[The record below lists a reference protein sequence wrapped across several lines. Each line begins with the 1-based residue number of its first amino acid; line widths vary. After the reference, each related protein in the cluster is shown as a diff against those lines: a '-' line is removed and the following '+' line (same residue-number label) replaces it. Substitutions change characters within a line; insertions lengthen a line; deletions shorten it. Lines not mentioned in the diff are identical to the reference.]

1 MHYLSINLHELF
13 LSLVGICLLLVAL
26 ILVVIIISF
35 VKYRDIIRHNFWGSI
50 IDQKVTDAII
60 HEAIDDT
67 QKGAFEKF
75 LNVQAFRDLCIQK
88 MIEAEKKFSGSIH
101 AVIQAFYTKY
111 AFKADSLKK
120 MTFRKAFTVARG
132 IQESTAMHADE
143 ALPSIE
149 QFLKHKDPNVYEEAQ
164 YAMVTFKGFE
174 GLQFLSNFKNILSD
188 WQQLRLLRSIHELP
202 EDKRDLVSEWMS
214 SENHSVALFAL
225 RLAGQFQT
233 IGLYSEV
240 VSLLIHPEDEVRIQA
255 LKTLQVLENENTL
268 DDIIQN
274 FEDNNIDV
282 QMEVIRLIKSLNDP
296 KSLTFLKDQLL
307 NSRSVSLK
315 IAVAELLYT
324 FREQAY
330 LREVA
335 LFDSSDEELALIINH
350 ALQEKIC

>member
-35 VKYRDIIRHNFWGSI
+35 IKYRDIIRHNFWGSI
-50 IDQKVTDAII
+50 IDQKVADAII
-60 HEAIDDT
+60 HEAINDT

-75 LNVQAFRDLCIQK
+75 LNIQAFRDLCIQK

-120 MTFRKAFTVARG
+120 MTVRKAFTVARG

-202 EDKRDLVSEWMS
+202 EDKIDLVSEWMS
-214 SENHSVALFAL
+214 SENYSVALFAL
-225 RLAGQFQT
+225 RLAGQFQV
-233 IGLYSEV
+233 IGLYLEV
-240 VSLLIHPEDEVRIQA
+240 VSLLGHPEDEVRIQA

-274 FEDNNIDV
+274 FEDNNIEV
-282 QMEVIRLIKSLNDP
+282 QMEVIRLIKSLNDS

-307 NSRSVSLK
+307 NSKSVSLK